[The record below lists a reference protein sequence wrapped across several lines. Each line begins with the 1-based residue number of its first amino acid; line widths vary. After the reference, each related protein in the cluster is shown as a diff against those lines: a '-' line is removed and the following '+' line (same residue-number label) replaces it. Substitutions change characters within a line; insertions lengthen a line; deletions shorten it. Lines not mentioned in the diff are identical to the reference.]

1 MSFGETVK
9 STSVHYSAKMIVK
22 VDDADDKDTKE
33 GEFPEVPD
41 EAIVKP
47 EDERP
52 VKMTKNPEEELP
64 GEENKHDD
72 EGIDDST
79 DMDGDGSPDLWANR
93 DLLQSGQVLDAF
105 KSSQIDASTNVIEI
119 GPTFYGASLSAS
131 KRIEFAE

>member
-1 MSFGETVK
+1 MFFSETVK
-9 STSVHYSAKMIVK
+9 SASVHYSTKMA
-22 VDDADDKDTKE
+22 DHADAKDTKE

-52 VKMTKNPEEELP
+52 VKMAKNPEEELP

-79 DMDGDGSPDLWANR
+79 DMDGDGSPDL
-93 DLLQSGQVLDAF
+93 
-105 KSSQIDASTNVIEI
+105 
-119 GPTFYGASLSAS
+119 
-131 KRIEFAE
+131 

>member
-9 STSVHYSAKMIVK
+9 STSVHYSAKMVVK

-52 VKMTKNPEEELP
+52 VKMAKNPEEELP

-79 DMDGDGSPDLWANR
+79 DMDGDGSPDL
-93 DLLQSGQVLDAF
+93 
-105 KSSQIDASTNVIEI
+105 
-119 GPTFYGASLSAS
+119 
-131 KRIEFAE
+131 

>member
-1 MSFGETVK
+1 MSLARIPLTLFTAKELLETELPQSRTHQTEISFGETVK
-9 STSVHYSAKMIVK
+9 STSVQYSAKMVVK

-79 DMDGDGSPDLWANR
+79 DMDGDGSPDL
-93 DLLQSGQVLDAF
+93 
-105 KSSQIDASTNVIEI
+105 
-119 GPTFYGASLSAS
+119 
-131 KRIEFAE
+131 